1 MGSLGSFPYDGS
13 VSRVRVRGA
22 HKRINPGALRTK
34 RANPRIAIQN
44 VSPRSGRQRKAWGVS
59 PRITIGI
66 IPPAREAGDGL
77 KGDSH
82 VRLLHDL
89 LYYIVLSP
97 KIVVRS
103 FRLITRCGFMITI
116 GGTIR
121 SLGGT
126 CLELNGT
133 EAHI

>member
-22 HKRINPGALRTK
+22 HKSINPGAQRAK
-34 RANPRIAIQN
+34 RANPRIAIQI

-82 VRLLHDL
+82 VRLLHEPSL
-89 LYYIVLSP
+89 LHS
-97 KIVVRS
+97 VVTKDRRPLIPPDYEV
-103 FRLITRCGFMITI
+103 RLYDYHRWND
-116 GGTIR
+116 
-121 SLGGT
+121 SLARWN
-126 CLELNGT
+126 LFVVER
-133 EAHI
+133 

>member
-1 MGSLGSFPYDGS
+1 MS
-13 VSRVRVRGA
+13 
-22 HKRINPGALRTK
+22 
-34 RANPRIAIQN
+34 
-44 VSPRSGRQRKAWGVS
+44 
-59 PRITIGI
+59 
-66 IPPAREAGDGL
+66 
-77 KGDSH
+77 DSYTN
-82 VRLLHDL
+82 L

-133 EAHI
+133 EAHIHLLAKFGQIGHCLTCCAI